1 MVLQVCLCLLQVFP
15 LLMQN
20 FSFEEQAALVWQF
33 MCCIPVNLLEEV
45 LPWVAAEL
53 NPQERQEMVAH
64 IHDVVPSEELLLEVS
79 KVPPVRSGAR
89 CLKSNSL
96 LPDVVQLYGLFVLF

>member
-1 MVLQVCLCLLQVFP
+1 
-15 LLMQN
+15 MQN

-64 IHDVVPSEELLLEVS
+64 IHDVVPSEELLLEVC
-79 KVPPVRSGAR
+79 KTP
-89 CLKSNSL
+89 CLQPSIWPL
-96 LPDVVQLYGLFVLF
+96 